1 MVCEVDVCIIYCMEF
16 IYYVILDYMMN
27 LTLGSPF
34 KFNEKC
40 CIKHI
45 LTGKYLVCVKSKQS
59 SNVQVGL

>member
-1 MVCEVDVCIIYCMEF
+1 MLVLSIITF
-16 IYYVILDYMMN
+16 YVLYDIMDYMMN
-27 LTLGSPF
+27 LTIGSPF

-45 LTGKYLVCVKSKQS
+45 LTEKYLVCVKPEQS